1 MAAVIG
7 TMTGGLAATEMREG
21 ERAREGILG
30 YRETVQQLELAL
42 TQSRSEWALAPM
54 NHLIVYIL

>member
-7 TMTGGLAATEMREG
+7 TMTGGLAATEMGEDEG
-21 ERAREGILG
+21 AREGILG
-30 YRETVQQLELAL
+30 DRETAQQLKLAL
-42 TQSRSEWALAPM
+42 TQSRSERSVTFM